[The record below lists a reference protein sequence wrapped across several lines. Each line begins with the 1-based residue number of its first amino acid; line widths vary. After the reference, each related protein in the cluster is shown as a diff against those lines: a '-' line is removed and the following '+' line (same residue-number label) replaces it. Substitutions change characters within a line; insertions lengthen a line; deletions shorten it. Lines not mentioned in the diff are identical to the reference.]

1 MHEVFRDMR
10 MSHNKF
16 YTEPIL
22 TNNTSVDSIHYL
34 LNPLIHWGSIKCHQ
48 SPFLFCSYFSVFAG
62 FTEKRY
68 TAEGSVVSWL
78 LLRSILIAAFL
89 KARHVPFTVL
99 IPICVIDFEAGR
111 SAIVELQ
118 QSIQPPTPT
127 EILRRS
133 NLQTDANQNQ
143 LKLPVNVA
151 DEGRAVASP
160 GGIAEQHFEAKSV
173 SMTVCQISV

>member
-1 MHEVFRDMR
+1 MHGVFRDT

-16 YTEPIL
+16 FAAPIL

-34 LNPLIHWGSIKCHQ
+34 LNLLIYWGSIKCQQ
-48 SPFLFCSYFSVFAG
+48 SPFLFCSYFSVFAA

-68 TAEGSVVSWL
+68 TAKGSVVSWL
-78 LLRSILIAAFL
+78 LLRSILIAASL

-99 IPICVIDFEAGR
+99 IPICVIGFESGR

-118 QSIQPPTPT
+118 QSILPPTPT

-133 NLQTDANQNQ
+133 NLQTNANQNQ
-143 LKLPVNVA
+143 LKLPVNMA
-151 DEGRAVASP
+151 DEGRAAASP
-160 GGIAEQHFEAKSV
+160 GAIAEQHFEQRAS
-173 SMTVCQISV
+173 Q